1 MYGLTCSAHVVFFSY
16 NHTAGGVWDKL
27 DDVEWSCD
35 GAGDYQKTQTCMVS
49 GVMIADPCPA

>member
-1 MYGLTCSAHVVFFSY
+1 MITILFSY

-35 GAGDYQKTQTCMVS
+35 GEGNYQGTQGCRTS

>member
-1 MYGLTCSAHVVFFSY
+1 MVSLVVPIWVFFSY

-35 GAGDYQKTQTCMVS
+35 GEGNYQGTQACRTS